1 MAHTQK
7 QIQTDCMIHLSNS
20 FLPSYRSR
28 VTLLCIAQDLLAERI
43 SMRDRQALEYLVD
56 VRFNSGGK
64 GMLVEWHFVE
74 NPFFENKES

>member
-1 MAHTQK
+1 
-7 QIQTDCMIHLSNS
+7 
-20 FLPSYRSR
+20 
-28 VTLLCIAQDLLAERI
+28 
-43 SMRDRQALEYLVD
+43 MRDRQALEYLVD